1 MAGTS
6 PSGVEEEAR
15 DGAQRHA
22 NSADAAPHGLR
33 YVARQAIMDARGNVH
48 GPAASGF
55 SGDGDAATRT
65 VLDNTVIFG
74 LEKLAGGLPVFINCT
89 QEVLL
94 DRLVMVLPPQQTVL
108 EILET
113 LTPTAALLEVCRE
126 MKAHGFR
133 LALDDFEWKPAWRPF
148 VELADYIK
156 VDLSTTTQQQ
166 RAQIFANLRGSDAR
180 LVAERVETQADLKQ
194 AKREGFNLFQ
204 GYYFCRPAVMENR
217 VVPANNL
224 MHVEMLQALQDEPL
238 DTQRVSNLAKRDAS
252 LTYRLLRMEQI
263 LLGLRS

>member
-1 MAGTS
+1 MDSLQAADS
-6 PSGVEEEAR
+6 HYWSGGWLAHRRVA
-15 DGAQRHA
+15 
-22 NSADAAPHGLR
+22 LR
-33 YVARQAIMDARGNVH
+33 RKRETAHND
-48 GPAASGF
+48 
-55 SGDGDAATRT
+55 TRT
-65 VLDNTVIFG
+65 ARTLRRMACAMWRGRRSWTR
-74 LEKLAGGLPVFINCT
+74 AGMCMGMNCCFAPGP
-89 QEVLL
+89 L
-94 DRLVMVLPPQQTVL
+94 L